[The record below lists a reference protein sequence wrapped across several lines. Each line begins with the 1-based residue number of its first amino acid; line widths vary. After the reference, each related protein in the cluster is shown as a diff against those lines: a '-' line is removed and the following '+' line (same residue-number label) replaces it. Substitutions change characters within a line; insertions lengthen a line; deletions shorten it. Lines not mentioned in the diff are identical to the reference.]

1 MLDTTNNLFLNT
13 MNNTQYTAEE
23 LEILD
28 FLEGENPDGVP
39 NLEAEKERSK
49 KIFSENATKRKAVSL
64 RLLERDL
71 QKVRTK
77 ALAQGIPY
85 QTLISS
91 IVHQYV
97 NDRLVA
103 KD

>member
-1 MLDTTNNLFLNT
+1 
-13 MNNTQYTAEE
+13 MNKAQYTDEE

-28 FLEGENPDGVP
+28 FIEGENADSVP
-39 NLEAEKERSK
+39 NLESEKERYK

-71 QKVRTK
+71 QKIRTK

-97 NDRLVA
+97 NDRLVP

>member
-1 MLDTTNNLFLNT
+1 
-13 MNNTQYTAEE
+13 MNDSKYTDEE

-28 FLEGENPDGVP
+28 FIEGKKPESVADLES
-39 NLEAEKERSK
+39 EKARYK
-49 KIFSENATKRKAVSL
+49 AIFNENATKRKAVNL

-71 QKVRTK
+71 QKIRTK

-97 NDRLVA
+97 NDRLVV

>member
-1 MLDTTNNLFLNT
+1 

-28 FLEGENPDGVP
+28 FIEGDNSESVP
-39 NLEAEKERSK
+39 NLEAEKERYK
-49 KIFSENATKRKAVSL
+49 KIFSENASKRKAVNL

-71 QKVRTK
+71 QKIRTR
-77 ALAQGIPY
+77 ALAKGIPY

-97 NDRLVA
+97 NDQLVS